1 MDGSRGRSKEARLQ
15 PGDLGRGT
23 NQTGVRLYNER
34 LVLSLIRRHGS
45 LPKADLARLTGLS
58 AQTASV
64 IVNQLVADNLLKREE
79 PQRGKVGQPSVP
91 YSLNP
96 DGVYAYGLKV
106 GRRSADLVLLDFV
119 GRVRQRLHLTYHYPQ
134 PRALVDFAVTG
145 VRSLEAGLGVAQLAR
160 VAGFGLATPF
170 EMWSWEPEVGCPP
183 GALDIWRHTDLAAEI
198 GEAIGRPVHP
208 CNDATAACAAELVFG
223 TREPLAD
230 FLYLFI
236 GSFVGGGLVLNST
249 LVQGRTGNAAAL
261 GSLPVPGRSGQILQ
275 LIRTASLCTLEA
287 RLIAEDRPVDW
298 LWDDPECW
306 DAAGPEL
313 DEWIATAAEGLAF
326 AATAASA
333 VIELQA
339 VVIDGAVPGTV
350 RARLVAAVAASMGR
364 FDRQGLSPIEVL
376 AGTIGSAAREIGAAS
391 LPLLASLA
399 FDRDVMFKES
409 I

>member
-1 MDGSRGRSKEARLQ
+1 MNGSRGRSGGARLQ

-45 LPKADLARLTGLS
+45 LPKADLAKLTGLS

-64 IVNQLVADNLLKREE
+64 IVNQLVGDGLIRREE

-96 DGVYAYGLKV
+96 DGVSAFGLKV

-119 GRVRQRLHLTYHYPQ
+119 GRVRQRLHLTYHYPL
-134 PRALVDFAVTG
+134 PHVLVDFAASG
-145 VRSLEAGLGVAQLAR
+145 VRRFEAGLSVGQLAR
-160 VAGFGLATPF
+160 VGGFGLAMPF
-170 EMWSWEPEVGCPP
+170 EMWNWEAEVGCPP
-183 GALDIWRHTDLAAEI
+183 GALDVWRHTDLARSI
-198 GEAIGRPVHP
+198 GDAIGRPVQL

-223 TREPLAD
+223 RREPLAD

-261 GSLPVPGRSGQILQ
+261 GSLPVTGPSGSVQQ
-275 LIRTASLCTLEA
+275 LIRTASLYTLEA
-287 RLIAEDRPVDW
+287 RLIGGGKPADW
-298 LWDDPECW
+298 LWEDPDCW

-313 DEWIATAAEGLAF
+313 DDWIAEAAAGLAY

-333 VIELQA
+333 VVELQA
-339 VVIDGAVPGTV
+339 VVIDGAVPAAV
-350 RARLVAAVAASMGR
+350 RTRLVDAVQANMAR
-364 FDRQGLSPIEVL
+364 YDRQGLSPIDVL

-391 LPLLASLA
+391 LPLLASFA

-409 I
+409 T